1 MSRYIVK
8 RLGHA
13 DTDTFPYSV
22 IDTSTGRIVNS
33 YSHMQIAD
41 EVAHRINTG
50 TTPASIYDVTEAD
63 EQMP

>member
-1 MSRYIVK
+1 MYNTKIT
-8 RLGHA
+8 G
-13 DTDTFPYSV
+13 DTQRDTFPYSV

-41 EVAHRINTG
+41 EVAHRLNTG